1 MPLNNQTPPRAT
13 ALQYRSG
20 HDRAPRVVAKGDAL
34 IAKQIIKLAKAHNIP
49 INENPELVELLSQV
63 KLDDE
68 IPETL
73 YQVVAELLAFI
84 HQLQPDLDQQS
95 ND

>member
-1 MPLNNQTPPRAT
+1 MPHHKSPSRAA

-20 HDRAPRVVAKGDAL
+20 KDRAPRVVAKGDFL
-34 IAKQIIKLAKAHNIP
+34 IAEQIIELAKAHDIP
-49 INENPELVELLSQV
+49 INESPELVKLLSQV

-84 HQLQPDLDQQS
+84 HQLQPNLDQQS